1 MLANRLPVPFPVAGR
16 KGHDRISNNP
26 SRRRAYRLRLGAHS
40 APSVCGQGAAT
51 GRGGWRH
58 STRRRPGIRA
68 RDRPTPAAPSPYG
81 TIQKANMSVTQQAN
95 AKTTEEIVVM
105 GPDGAVWL
113 RSVPSDTAYQGDV
126 D

>member
-1 MLANRLPVPFPVAGR
+1 MGVSESLAGSLPSRGEISY
-16 KGHDRISNNP
+16 DRISANF
-26 SRRRAYRLRLGAHS
+26 SRRRLRLGAHS

>member
-1 MLANRLPVPFPVAGR
+1 
-16 KGHDRISNNP
+16 
-26 SRRRAYRLRLGAHS
+26 
-40 APSVCGQGAAT
+40 
-51 GRGGWRH
+51 
-58 STRRRPGIRA
+58 
-68 RDRPTPAAPSPYG
+68 
-81 TIQKANMSVTQQAN
+81 MSVTQQAN